1 MNNQHMNQVP
11 FWASWIGIIIVV
23 MGVYLTA
30 SYGNQLMKYWVLDG
44 VPSVEKAEYQ
54 YKCPEDELEEEGIT
68 LEMCK
73 QKTANVDTILL
84 SVPEWFRGFQI
95 VLMTIGTLLAFGS
108 IFTGVSLIEY
118 RSTAP
123 LATIFVLS
131 SLFLIDIV
139 EFVAVIITGP
149 LTRQL
154 YLGDI
159 LLWCLIHLVLLSA
172 VFAGK
177 NIEMKLEQN
186 NSTVE

>member
-1 MNNQHMNQVP
+1 MNNQSINQVP

-108 IFTGVSLIEY
+108 IFAGVALVEY
-118 RSTAP
+118 KSTAP
-123 LATIFVLS
+123 MATIFILS
-131 SLFLIDIV
+131 SLFLIDILGV
-139 EFVAVIITGP
+139 RCRNNNRAFNASVISWRYST
-149 LTRQL
+149 
-154 YLGDI
+154 
-159 LLWCLIHLVLLSA
+159 LVFNPSG
-172 VFAGK
+172 FTFRCFRG
-177 NIEMKLEQN
+177 
-186 NSTVE
+186 